1 MFLLFIQNELAVG
14 FYIFRLLLSEKIRL
28 KTILSIDCGTQ
39 SLRAA
44 LFSPEGE
51 LLAIQR
57 ILFEPYVSQQPGWA
71 EQNPEVYW
79 RALTEACQKLKAENS
94 EYFESIVG
102 VGVTTM
108 RDSLVNVDEQGN
120 ALRPLMVWLDQ
131 RKAAS
136 VYKPGIIM
144 KLIIWFIGMTDS
156 IRKAQR
162 DGKCNW
168 IRQNQPEIWKKTHKF
183 LQVSGL
189 LNFRLTGT
197 FRDSVASQI
206 GHVPFDYKRQK
217 WGNPKRPFVF
227 SAKLYPIE
235 KDKLPE
241 LVKPG
246 ETIGQITAWA
256 SEMTGLP
263 AGLPVIACGSDKG
276 CETLGMGV
284 LNNETASLSFGTTAT
299 IQTTSKKYR
308 EPIRYMPSYPAVY
321 PGFFNPEVEIFRGFW
336 MISWFKNEFAHSE
349 VLIARKLGIPVEK
362 LLDQLLHQ
370 SPPGAMGLVVQP
382 YWSPG
387 LSQPEAKGAMI
398 GFGDVHKKEHVYRAV
413 IEGLVYALKEG
424 KERIEKVS
432 HTKIHRLAVSG
443 GASQSDEICQ
453 ITADIFNLP
462 VVRGK
467 TTETSS
473 LGAAVL
479 TAFGTGIYPT
489 IEEAVKNMVQLQNEF
504 HPDKKHVHLYEQLY
518 RKVYKK
524 LYRKLETFYHEIRDI
539 TGYPE

>member
-1 MFLLFIQNELAVG
+1 MEQNFPGV
-14 FYIFRLLLSEKIRL
+14 KN
-28 KTILSIDCGTQ
+28 ILSIDCGTQ
-39 SLRAA
+39 SLRAV
-44 LFSPEGE
+44 LFSPKGE
-51 LLAIQR
+51 VLAIQR
-57 ILFEPYVSQQPGWA
+57 IPFEPYVSRQPGWA
-71 EQNPEVYW
+71 EQDPEVYW
-79 RALTEACQKLKAENS
+79 QALIDACTKLKEENS
-94 EYFESIVG
+94 EYFENIGG
-102 VGVTTM
+102 VGITTM
-108 RDSLVNVDEQGN
+108 RDSLVNVDNHGN

-131 RKAAS
+131 RKAAP

-144 KLIIWFIGMTDS
+144 KTIIWFIGMTDS

-168 IRQNQPEIWKKTHKF
+168 IRQNQPEIWENTHKF
-183 LQVSGL
+183 LQLSGF

-227 SAKLYPIE
+227 SAKLYPVEIN
-235 KDKLPE
+235 KLPE
-241 LVKPG
+241 LVNPG
-246 ETIGQITAWA
+246 EIIGNITEQAA
-256 SEMTGLP
+256 AKTGLP
-263 AGLPVIACGSDKG
+263 GGLPVIACGSDKG

-299 IQTTSKKYR
+299 IQITSRNYL

-321 PGFFNPEVEIFRGFW
+321 PGYFNPEVEIFRGFW
-336 MISWFKNEFAHSE
+336 MISWFKNEFAHAE
-349 VLIARKLGIPVEK
+349 VLLARKHGIPVEQ
-362 LLDQLLHQ
+362 LLDKLLHQ
-370 SPPGAMGLVVQP
+370 SPPGSMGLVVQP

-424 KERIEKVS
+424 KEKIEKVS
-432 HTKIHRLAVSG
+432 HAKIQKLAVSG

-479 TAFGTGIYPT
+479 TALGIGIYPT
-489 IEEAVKNMVQLQNEF
+489 MDEAVKNMVQLQNEF
-504 HPDKKHVHLYEQLY
+504 HPDKKHVRLYDQLY
-518 RKVYKK
+518 RKVYRK
-524 LYRKLETFYHEIRDI
+524 LYRKLENFYHEIRYI

>member
-1 MFLLFIQNELAVG
+1 V
-14 FYIFRLLLSEKIRL
+14 

-39 SLRAA
+39 SLRAI
-44 LFSPEGE
+44 LFSPKGE
-51 LLAIQR
+51 MLAIQR
-57 ILFEPYVSQQPGWA
+57 IPFEPYVSRQPGWA
-71 EQNPEVYW
+71 EQDPEVYW
-79 RALTEACQKLKAENS
+79 QALTVVCNKLKTDNPD
-94 EYFESIVG
+94 YFENIAG

-108 RDSLVNVDEQGN
+108 RDSLVNVDANGN

-131 RKAAS
+131 RKAAP

-144 KLIIWFIGMTDS
+144 KLIIWVIGMTDS

-168 IRQNQPEIWKKTHKF
+168 VRQNQPEIWEKTHKI

-189 LNFRLTGT
+189 LNYKLTGT

-235 KDKLPE
+235 KEKLPE
-241 LVKPG
+241 LVNTG
-246 ETIGQITAWA
+246 EIVGHVTKQA
-256 SEMTGLP
+256 SLDTGLP

-284 LNNETASLSFGTTAT
+284 LNTEMASLSFGTTAT
-299 IQTTSKKYR
+299 IQTTSRKYL
-308 EPIRYMPSYPAVY
+308 EPIKYMPSYPAVY

-349 VLIARKLGIPVEK
+349 VLLARKHGIPVEQ
-362 LLDQLLHQ
+362 LLDKLLHQ
-370 SPPGAMGLVVQP
+370 SPPGAMGLMVQP

-424 KERIEKVS
+424 KERIERVS
-432 HTKIHRLAVSG
+432 HTKIHQLAVSG

-453 ITADIFNLP
+453 ITADIFNLT

-479 TAFGTGIYPT
+479 TACGIGIYPT
-489 IEEAVKNMVQLQNEF
+489 IDEAVKNMVHWQNEF
-504 HPDKKHVHLYEQLY
+504 HPDKKHVQLYDHLY

-524 LYRKLETFYHEIRDI
+524 LYPKLERFYHEIRDI